1 MDSTPTAPITGSRVV
16 MDPATTTRIL
26 TPVSRLTSFVTPTE
40 DVFVIA
46 HMGIA
51 RVDAGAWRLA
61 VDGLVTRA
69 LTLTYDD
76 LRALPSRTVTSFIEC
91 YGNPVEP
98 DVPTRRV
105 GNVVWRG
112 VALRDLLLRA
122 GVSPR
127 ATHVWLEGADSGT
140 FAKIHSDRYIKDL
153 PLATVLERDDL
164 LVAWEMNGAPL
175 TAEHGFPARAVV
187 PGFFGTNSVKW
198 LTRVTLADTRPE
210 SLFTTK
216 LYNRTVQREGVS
228 VMEPV
233 READVHSLIVSPCD
247 GDTVVR
253 GGDVAIA
260 GWAWSAW
267 PVARVEVSV
276 DGDAHWR
283 DVPLEPRCEG
293 HAWQR
298 FVLDWRAETPGEYRI
313 QCRATDARG
322 RIQPPRYGRNR
333 IHEVTITVE

>member
-1 MDSTPTAPITGSRVV
+1 MDTDPTVPAARSPAV

-26 TPVSRLTSFVTPTE
+26 TPVAKLTSFVTPVE

-51 RVDAGAWRLA
+51 RVEAGPWRLA
-61 VDGLVTRA
+61 VDGLVDRA
-69 LTLTYDD
+69 LMLTYAA
-76 LRALPSRTVTSFIEC
+76 LRALPSRAVTSFIEC

-112 VALRDLLLRA
+112 VALRELLARA

-140 FAKIHSDRYIKDL
+140 FANIHSDRYMKDL
-153 PLATVLERDDL
+153 PLATVLERDDV
-164 LVAWEMNGAPL
+164 LVAWEMNDAPL

-198 LTRVTLADTRPE
+198 LTRVTLADARPE

-216 LYNRTVQREGVS
+216 LYNRKVERDGVS
-228 VMEPV
+228 VIEPV
-233 READVHSLIVSPCD
+233 READVHSVIIAPRD
-247 GDTVVR
+247 GDTIAR
-253 GGDVAIA
+253 GAAALIM

-267 PVARVEVSV
+267 AVARVEVSV
-276 DGDAHWR
+276 DGGARWIAARLD
-283 DVPLEPRCEG
+283 PRSEG

-298 FVLDWRAETPGEYRI
+298 FVLDWRGEVPGEHRI
-313 QCRATDARG
+313 QCRAIDERG
-322 RIQPPRYGRNR
+322 RTQPPGHGRNR
-333 IHEVTITVE
+333 IHEIVVTVE